1 MSSPISRTESPSLD
15 EHKRKREELTKKP
28 EGASTSEIEGEGDVE
43 AVPPKKIKPEVDASE
58 TVSRAEVKQI
68 QRNLKTM
75 PLEDSSKS
83 AEESKDMDD
92 VESDVGS
99 PEDGA
104 QDKQMESSSQP
115 TPIKADTP
123 DESQPSPPSDQECEQ
138 TNDNNGKA
146 KTTDHTTTTTSGS
159 QPKLGSRFNNTS
171 SASPFANVKAGTNVF
186 GSSSSTL
193 QGTSATSSASPFANV
208 DKNANVFGGSQP
220 SAFSRGFEN
229 TSSVSPFVT
238 MAAPTNVFGGES
250 AKDVFGGESTKSVF
264 GQGSST
270 TTSTFGGSAFGGA
283 GGGSPES
290 TSGSIFGT
298 QSVVGSVAGA
308 KSSSN
313 TGAKFTPASQTGTT
327 SNFSTF
333 GAKNTFGGKEGGF
346 GTGSFMSQEGSQE
359 QADFGD
365 LLSQDNQDKDDDA
378 EQPEESERTFGA
390 GVFSNVDQIDV
401 QTGEENEMTIFQTKG
416 KLYADTEKTHSW
428 KERGKGTFKVNVGRR
443 DTKLARLVMR
453 TDGVLR
459 LILNVSIFPE
469 MNVTITGDKYIRFM
483 GVEEGAPLPFLLKVR
498 GLYVIS
504 IVFVRTLL
512 DAMEPDAEVVKDAAT
527 AEEVVQ
533 NINRAA
539 ERQVKGKGQG
549 VVLRD

>member
-43 AVPPKKIKPEVDASE
+43 AVPPKKIKPEMDASE
-58 TVSRAEVKQI
+58 IVSKAEVKQI

-92 VESDVGS
+92 VESDQGS
-99 PEDGA
+99 PDDGA

-123 DESQPSPPSDQECEQ
+123 DESQPSPPSDQESEQ
-138 TNDNNGKA
+138 ANDSNGKA
-146 KTTDHTTTTTSGS
+146 KTTDHPSTTTSES
-159 QPKLGSRFNNTS
+159 QPKLGSGFSNIS
-171 SASPFANVKAGTNVF
+171 SASPFANVKVGTNVF
-186 GSSSSTL
+186 GSSSATL

-208 DKNANVFGGSQP
+208 DKNANVFGGSKP
-220 SAFSRGFEN
+220 SAFSGGFGN
-229 TSSVSPFVT
+229 TSSVSPFAT

-250 AKDVFGGESTKSVF
+250 VKDVFGGGSTKSVF

-270 TTSTFGGSAFGGA
+270 TTSAFGGSTFGGAGGA

-290 TSGSIFGT
+290 TSGSVFGT
-298 QSVVGSVAGA
+298 QSVVGSVPGA

-313 TGAKFTPASQTGTT
+313 AGSKFSPASQTGT
-327 SNFSTF
+327 SGSFSTF
-333 GAKNTFGGKEGGF
+333 GAKNTFGSKEGGF
-346 GTGSFMSQEGSQE
+346 GTGSFIAQEGSQE

-365 LLSQDNQDKDDDA
+365 LLSQDTHDKDDDA

-443 DTKLARLVMR
+443 DTKVARLVMR

-483 GVEEGAPLPFLLKVR
+483 GVEEGAPLPFLLKV
-498 GLYVIS
+498 
-504 IVFVRTLL
+504 
-512 DAMEPDAEVVKDAAT
+512 KDAAT